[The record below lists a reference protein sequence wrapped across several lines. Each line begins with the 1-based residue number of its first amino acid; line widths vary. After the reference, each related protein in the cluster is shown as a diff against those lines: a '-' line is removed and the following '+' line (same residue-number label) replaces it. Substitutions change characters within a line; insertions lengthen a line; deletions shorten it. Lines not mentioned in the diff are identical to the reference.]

1 MANKRKVEVF
11 SAGCGVCDD
20 TVSLLKR
27 IACDSCEVS
36 VLDIRDGQVAERAK
50 SLRIR
55 AVPAVVVDGVLVA
68 CCKDSGPTESALRAS
83 GIGQALG

>member
-36 VLDIRDGQVAERAK
+36 VLDMRDGQVAERAK
-50 SLRIR
+50 GLRIR
-55 AVPAVVVDGVLVA
+55 TVPAVVVDGVLVA
-68 CCKDSGPTESALRAS
+68 CCEASGPTESALRAA
-83 GIGQALG
+83 GIGQAL